1 MQSMAEPSRADALRR
16 HREAFEYAREHNLT
30 LRDAEKAIA
39 AERSRLARER
49 LAAVQRCGRCAA
61 APPAALGA
69 DQPAR
74 PIPENAP
81 WMMRD

>member
-1 MQSMAEPSRADALRR
+1 MTRADELRR

-30 LRDAEKAIA
+30 LREAEKAIA

-49 LAAVQRCGRCAA
+49 LAAVQQCGRSAV
-61 APPAALGA
+61 PPAAIGA
-69 DQPAR
+69 DR
-74 PIPENAP
+74 PLRDAPQNAP

>member
-1 MQSMAEPSRADALRR
+1 MAERSRADELRR

-39 AERSRLARER
+39 AERSRMARER
-49 LAAVQRCGRCAA
+49 LAAVRQCGRSAA
-61 APPAALGA
+61 APLAAIGA
-69 DQPAR
+69 DQPPR

>member
-1 MQSMAEPSRADALRR
+1 MKRADELRR
-16 HREAFEYAREHNLT
+16 HRETFEYAREHNLT

-49 LAAVQRCGRCAA
+49 LAAVQQCGRSAA
-61 APPAALGA
+61 GSPAAIGA
-69 DQPAR
+69 DR
-74 PIPENAP
+74 PLRDAPRHAP

>member
-1 MQSMAEPSRADALRR
+1 MAERSRADELRR

-30 LRDAEKAIA
+30 LREAEKAIA
-39 AERSRLARER
+39 AERGRLARER
-49 LAAVQRCGRCAA
+49 LAAVQRCGRSAA
-61 APPAALGA
+61 APLAAIGA
-69 DQPAR
+69 DQPPR

>member
-1 MQSMAEPSRADALRR
+1 MAKPSRADELRH
-16 HREAFEYAREHNLT
+16 HREIFVYAREHGLT

-49 LAAVQRCGRCAA
+49 LAAVQRCGRSAV
-61 APPAALGA
+61 APPAAIGA
-69 DQPAR
+69 DQPPR